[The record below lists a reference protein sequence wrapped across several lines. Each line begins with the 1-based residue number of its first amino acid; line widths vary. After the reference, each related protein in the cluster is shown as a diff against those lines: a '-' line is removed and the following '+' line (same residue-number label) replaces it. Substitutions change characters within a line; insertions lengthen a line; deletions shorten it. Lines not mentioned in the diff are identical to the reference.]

1 MNRRSHNLPP
11 HCQPTHRQ
19 DRSRR
24 YGQRTKRVTP
34 MRVLLLS
41 RHKGSEKQRQRRR
54 RTCRGA
60 ALCYNARGYHPSFR
74 TEPKLSHMRNTHTN
88 ARRTRAPIP
97 IPTHGPTHFQTAND
111 FILSSGHKSSLCF
124 VHESIRLDVATLC
137 CVQRVLP
144 ALPVRVT
151 TRPSAPTSA
160 SELLMSPWSS
170 VQLARQLC
178 WSLTVRR
185 QRV

>member
-1 MNRRSHNLPP
+1 MNRRNLSRRCRPTNQRRIHNLPP
-11 HCQPTHRQ
+11 HCQPTHRHN
-19 DRSRR
+19 RSRR
-24 YGQRTKRVTP
+24 CGQRTKRATP
-34 MRVLLLS
+34 RRVPLLS
-41 RHKGSEKQRQRRR
+41 CHKGSEKQRQRRR

-74 TEPKLSHMRNTHTN
+74 TEPKLSHTRNTHTN
-88 ARRTRAPIP
+88 ARRARAPIP

-111 FILSSGHKSSLCF
+111 CILS
-124 VHESIRLDVATLC
+124 
-137 CVQRVLP
+137 RVLP
-144 ALPVRVT
+144 ALPARVT
-151 TRPSAPTSA
+151 ARPPAPTST